1 MSRPVDADL
10 VARFVLRET
19 TDAEAAEVTR
29 LVAED
34 PAWKAELQAQAL
46 LDVHMHEAFDALRAD
61 SRAERPAAAPAR
73 QSSLASWFS
82 GWRLAL
88 PTLALAMAAVLW
100 LRPGPTVGYE
110 VELHGGESVVRA
122 AGRPED
128 GPRRFTHGSSLDLV
142 LRAQATTDAFPDVT
156 VSLDGAPLAGVQI
169 ERVPGGSI
177 HLTGVFGEGLAEPS
191 RGAHKLT
198 VRVGDQT
205 HDLDITWASAAP

>member
-46 LDVHMHEAFDALRAD
+46 LDVHMHEAFDALRA
-61 SRAERPAAAPAR
+61 EVPGAAPAR

-82 GWRLAL
+82 SWRLAL

-100 LRPGPTVGYE
+100 LRPGPSVGYE

-122 AGRPED
+122 AGRPAD

-142 LRAQATTDAFPDVT
+142 LRAQATTDAFPEVT
-156 VSLDGAPLAGVQI
+156 VTLDGAPLAGVQI
-169 ERVPGGSI
+169 EHVPGGSI
-177 HLTGVFGEGLAEPS
+177 HLTGVFGEGLAEP
-191 RGAHKLT
+191 RPGAHKLT
-198 VRVGDQT
+198 VRVGEQA
-205 HDLDITWASAAP
+205 HDLDITWVQAAP

>member
-46 LDVHMHEAFDALRAD
+46 LDLHMHEAFDALRA
-61 SRAERPAAAPAR
+61 ERPATAPAR

-122 AGRPED
+122 AGRPAE

-142 LRAQATTDAFPDVT
+142 LRAQATTDTFPEVAVT
-156 VSLDGAPLAGVQI
+156 LDGAPLAGVQI
-169 ERVPGGSI
+169 EHVPGGSI
-177 HLTGVFGEGLAEPS
+177 RLTGVFGEGLAEPS
-191 RGAHKLT
+191 PGAHTLA
-198 VRVGDQT
+198 VRVGDQA
-205 HDLDITWASAAP
+205 HDLDITWAPAAP

>member
-46 LDVHMHEAFDALRAD
+46 LDVHMHEAFDALRA
-61 SRAERPAAAPAR
+61 EKPATAPAR
-73 QSSLASWFS
+73 PSRVASWFS

-122 AGRPED
+122 AGRPAD
-128 GPRRFTHGSSLDLV
+128 GPHRFTRGSSLDLV
-142 LRAQATTDAFPDVT
+142 LRAQATTDAFPEVT
-156 VSLDGAPLAGVQI
+156 VTLDGAPLAGVQV
-169 ERVPGGSI
+169 EHVPGGSI
-177 HLTGVFGEGLAEPS
+177 HLTGVFGEGLAEPAP
-191 RGAHKLT
+191 GAHTLN

-205 HDLDITWASAAP
+205 PDLDITWVQGAP